1 MMAYYL
7 TNDSVEKIC
16 IIKDINKCKKLI
28 TGNILTPDEFDLLYD
43 MSIEDL
49 NRILDRNQSY
59 IVATQ
64 IL

>member
-1 MMAYYL
+1 MISYCL
-7 TNDSVEKIC
+7 TNDTDEKVC
-16 IIKDINKCKKLI
+16 IIIDINKCKKLI

-59 IVATQ
+59 IIATQ